1 MKKILFLTIVGLIL
15 FSSNTLFAEVP
26 NSALEKQLEQIEA
39 QLNRED
45 VRHIARI
52 AFLEHK
58 KELALE
64 EGNEEAVERI
74 YLLLFR
80 ENELH
85 NSFIQRLQERK
96 EEILAQLG

>member
-52 AFLEHK
+52 
-58 KELALE
+58 
-64 EGNEEAVERI
+64 I
-74 YLLLFR
+74 
-80 ENELH
+80 
-85 NSFIQRLQERK
+85 RK
-96 EEILAQLG
+96 N